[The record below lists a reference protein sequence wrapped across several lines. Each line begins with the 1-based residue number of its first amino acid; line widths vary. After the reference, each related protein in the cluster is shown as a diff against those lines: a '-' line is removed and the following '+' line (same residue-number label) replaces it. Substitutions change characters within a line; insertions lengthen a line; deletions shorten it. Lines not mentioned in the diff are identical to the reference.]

1 MTQAGHR
8 RFQRQESFPN
18 YTRDDMMGYGRDISS
33 QYTDVS
39 QITAVQVTPRPKIRS
54 FPRTNPAYVGVHRR
68 DGQQSYKKV
77 NIDQTQPP
85 TAIYNQ
91 CFYEAHPPPSY
102 DPGSPPA
109 GSFQTTQPYEFD
121 DRGQHHMAIE
131 RSDSDTSHS
140 SYGLAR
146 LQQDMTMTNSQG
158 TQAYSLRHTPRHAAT
173 DSQSSQGSLRVQRDS
188 HSSAG
193 SLRSDR
199 VQDVSQDSGSSQQSS
214 PRHTDAPP
222 PISPREHPNS
232 AGSPRQRPIQR
243 RNSEP
248 DYANLQIIAH
258 MKDGKILSVDN
269 PVGKLG
275 SKLGTVG
282 LQSTEDTRI
291 EDLKNG
297 DSLRS
302 GDSLSPAEFSN
313 RQDTP
318 SSVRS
323 RSTQN
328 SSRSHTSEGLPDQGY
343 EESDTSS
350 VFSTPSPKTKLHG
363 LTSLLTNETQHAS
376 LKRKKLPEKPEPV
389 TTRQQTLEKSQSLQ
403 AELVLHR
410 PLSLVLGSHSEAN
423 VIMNPTTGS
432 LHRQSQPEPVK
443 SPFPKSL
450 TPNVTRKL
458 YSESDVEMFNAK
470 RSNQHRK
477 SLFNRKRVTVDIGTG
492 WPKTDMENFALENLN
507 EHCKGL
513 LRKALPIADMLT
525 WTKDVITKP
534 MIRTNDKVVKK
545 EAPEMFRSIQTYMGD
560 TKKAKLS
567 LSNTALEIVTKGW
580 SILGLR
586 DEIYIQLCRQT
597 TENKR
602 DESLSRGWELMATC
616 LSFFPPSTKFQSS
629 LDGYIYRH
637 LDPMVNTEKV
647 PVSHFAAHC
656 RRRLERI
663 SQTGAKKGLRKPTIE
678 EVEMAQKSIFHPSMF
693 MNTLEDIMLLQ
704 KDRYPDRV
712 LPWIQTVLSEE
723 VLHLGGTG
731 TEGIFRVPG
740 DIDEVNALK
749 ARVDQWSLPVGCS
762 DPHVPASL
770 LKLWYREL
778 HESLIPPE
786 FYERCVENY
795 TNKEVA
801 IDIVNNLPRINRLVL
816 CYLIRFLQVFAAE
829 DNVTITKMD
838 VNNLAMVM
846 APNCLRC
853 ESDDPTVIFENTRKE
868 MGFMRTLV
876 MHLDTSF
883 MEGVI

>member
-18 YTRDDMMGYGRDISS
+18 YTRDDMMGYGRDVSS

-121 DRGQHHMAIE
+121 DRGQHRMAIE

-158 TQAYSLRHTPRHAAT
+158 TQAYSLRHTPRHHAAT

-214 PRHTDAPP
+214 PRHVDAPP
-222 PISPREHPNS
+222 PISPREHHPNS

-328 SSRSHTSEGLPDQGY
+328 SSRSHTSEGQ
-343 EESDTSS
+343 
-350 VFSTPSPKTKLHG
+350 F
-363 LTSLLTNETQHAS
+363 
-376 LKRKKLPEKPEPV
+376 
-389 TTRQQTLEKSQSLQ
+389 
-403 AELVLHR
+403 
-410 PLSLVLGSHSEAN
+410 
-423 VIMNPTTGS
+423 
-432 LHRQSQPEPVK
+432 
-443 SPFPKSL
+443 
-450 TPNVTRKL
+450 
-458 YSESDVEMFNAK
+458 
-470 RSNQHRK
+470 
-477 SLFNRKRVTVDIGTG
+477 
-492 WPKTDMENFALENLN
+492 
-507 EHCKGL
+507 
-513 LRKALPIADMLT
+513 
-525 WTKDVITKP
+525 
-534 MIRTNDKVVKK
+534 
-545 EAPEMFRSIQTYMGD
+545 GD
-560 TKKAKLS
+560 
-567 LSNTALEIVTKGW
+567 G
-580 SILGLR
+580 
-586 DEIYIQLCRQT
+586 
-597 TENKR
+597 
-602 DESLSRGWELMATC
+602 
-616 LSFFPPSTKFQSS
+616 
-629 LDGYIYRH
+629 
-637 LDPMVNTEKV
+637 
-647 PVSHFAAHC
+647 
-656 RRRLERI
+656 
-663 SQTGAKKGLRKPTIE
+663 
-678 EVEMAQKSIFHPSMF
+678 
-693 MNTLEDIMLLQ
+693 
-704 KDRYPDRV
+704 
-712 LPWIQTVLSEE
+712 
-723 VLHLGGTG
+723 
-731 TEGIFRVPG
+731 
-740 DIDEVNALK
+740 
-749 ARVDQWSLPVGCS
+749 
-762 DPHVPASL
+762 
-770 LKLWYREL
+770 
-778 HESLIPPE
+778 
-786 FYERCVENY
+786 
-795 TNKEVA
+795 
-801 IDIVNNLPRINRLVL
+801 
-816 CYLIRFLQVFAAE
+816 
-829 DNVTITKMD
+829 
-838 VNNLAMVM
+838 
-846 APNCLRC
+846 
-853 ESDDPTVIFENTRKE
+853 
-868 MGFMRTLV
+868 
-876 MHLDTSF
+876 
-883 MEGVI
+883 